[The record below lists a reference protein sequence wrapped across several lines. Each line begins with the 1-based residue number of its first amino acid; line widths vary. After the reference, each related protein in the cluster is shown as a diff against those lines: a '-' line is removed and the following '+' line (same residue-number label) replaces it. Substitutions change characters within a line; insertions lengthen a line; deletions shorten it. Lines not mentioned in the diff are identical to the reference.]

1 MRLLVFSWKLK
12 QRPSRIFWDCDLW
25 FWVRDR
31 LRRPGP
37 RLSHFSRLYVQT
49 HSMCFNVTT
58 RLASSLT
65 YSFNN
70 FIVLFHGIFFVV
82 EGRHSKACQ
91 LSLSSVLSFYR
102 TVVCQ
107 SCLCFDITSPTSCG
121 PSALISLIVPSS
133 IKMVGIVDKLT
144 C

>member
-1 MRLLVFSWKLK
+1 MEIETETFQNYFETETFDFGSATEIETSRTKTETFFIS
-12 QRPSRIFWDCDLW
+12 RP
-25 FWVRDR
+25 
-31 LRRPGP
+31 
-37 RLSHFSRLYVQT
+37 YVQT

-70 FIVLFHGIFFVV
+70 FNVLFRGIFFIV
-82 EGRHSKACQ
+82 EGRHSKAYQ